1 MFLNVFHSFK
11 EELTRADLRLSLL
24 QKVKLKI
31 DKDLNLDNKVLQ
43 NGCKYTQNST
53 TLLFSINF
61 IHLVDYFLFLD
72 RVELFT
78 FVLTKPFTKSFTK
91 SFTKWFTKTFI
102 SFKRSF
108 TKTTLTCNEITTIT
122 TGSGKNIY
130 KNISLWTN

>member
-1 MFLNVFHSFK
+1 MFLNVFHGFK

-53 TLLFSINF
+53 TLLFYINF

-72 RVELFT
+72 WVELFT

-91 SFTKWFTKTFI
+91 SW
-102 SFKRSF
+102 
-108 TKTTLTCNEITTIT
+108 
-122 TGSGKNIY
+122 G
-130 KNISLWTN
+130 